1 MINYWTAY
9 FTASFIEY
17 ATFFWIWTDI
27 LGV

>member
-9 FTASFIEY
+9 FTTSFIEY
-17 ATFFWIWTDI
+17 ATFFYIFCEQ

>member
-17 ATFFWIWTDI
+17 ATFFFVFTNEIG
-27 LGV
+27 L

>member
-17 ATFFWIWTDI
+17 ATFFYVWA
-27 LGV
+27 GVTGV